1 MLKLTIKKGHAIC
14 IGDDV
19 RIEFEPEHYKDKIHV
34 KTKIF
39 APDEVPVKRLEIYE
53 NKDEIEKDLNDYF
66 KRVKKNKQKKHLVK
80 GSHFKSDQFKNN
92 TSSPQFGDFQSK
104 SVRLPFVAPADASIN
119 IDQES
124 RSNKKQPK
132 IIFKKKRL
140 YSQSPKAGTSQLETE
155 TSSS

>member
-53 NKDEIEKDLNDYF
+53 NREEIEKDLN
-66 KRVKKNKQKKHLVK
+66 LV
-80 GSHFKSDQFKNN
+80 
-92 TSSPQFGDFQSK
+92 
-104 SVRLPFVAPADASIN
+104 
-119 IDQES
+119 
-124 RSNKKQPK
+124 
-132 IIFKKKRL
+132 
-140 YSQSPKAGTSQLETE
+140 
-155 TSSS
+155 

>member
-53 NKDEIEKDLNDYF
+53 NREEIEKDLNDYF
-66 KRVKKNKQKKHLVK
+66 KRVKKNKQKKQLLK
-80 GSHFKSDQFKNN
+80 GNNFKNSQIKSS
-92 TSSPQFGDFQSK
+92 SSPQFGTYRAKHTCLPVVDQINT
-104 SVRLPFVAPADASIN
+104 SV
-119 IDQES
+119 ES
-124 RSNKKQPK
+124 PVSENKKQPK
-132 IIFKKKRL
+132 IIFKKKRMYNPL
-140 YSQSPKAGTSQLETE
+140 KATKTVQPQFEVETTSN
-155 TSSS
+155 